1 VGRKE
6 KELGHAADLA
16 GQAGGEGR
24 DCWFFLLPILFTFIF
39 LNSCIIHNLKESTSS
54 PLSNRKDYTPV
65 GCNNQNFSRVLLT
78 PIFEVTPPIIW
89 EEMNKGAKRKRK
101 KKVTPEFG
109 GY

>member
-1 VGRKE
+1 LKRKHI
-6 KELGHAADLA
+6 KPTIK
-16 GQAGGEGR
+16 Q
-24 DCWFFLLPILFTFIF
+24 
-39 LNSCIIHNLKESTSS
+39 
-54 PLSNRKDYTPV
+54 KDYTLV

-78 PIFEVTPPIIW
+78 PVFEVTPPIIW